1 MAVAHKLFGM
11 TDRYPTPEFRR
22 TALAPGVLAAIVVL
36 AGIPLIGTDGF
47 TIIRF
52 AVSILALIIAVFAW
66 QARQW
71 WLTGLLAAV
80 AVVFN
85 PVLPLSIGAD
95 LLLTLHF
102 VAAIV
107 FVLAALLIR
116 TRNAEDRNKR

>member
-1 MAVAHKLFGM
+1 M

-36 AGIPLIGTDGF
+36 AGIPLISTDGF

-66 QARQW
+66 QAKQW
-71 WLTGLLAAV
+71 WFTALLAVV
-80 AVVFN
+80 AVLFN
-85 PVLPLSIGAD
+85 PVLPIEIGAD
-95 LLLTLHF
+95 LLLVLHF
-102 VAAIV
+102 VAAVV

-116 TRNAEDRNKR
+116 TRNTEDRNRR

>member
-85 PVLPLSIGAD
+85 PVLPLAIGAD